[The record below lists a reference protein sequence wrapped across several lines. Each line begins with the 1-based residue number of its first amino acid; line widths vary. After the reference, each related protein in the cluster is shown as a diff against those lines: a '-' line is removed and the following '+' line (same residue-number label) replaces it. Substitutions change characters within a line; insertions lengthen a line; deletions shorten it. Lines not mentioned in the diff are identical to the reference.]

1 MNQTKYNHI
10 KKYNFEKKNKQIFTV
25 SNSSSSNIRSS
36 SSSSTVASL
45 STFFSV
51 ILPDDGCGGPS
62 LFVGSGLFDCV
73 LDGNG
78 VAPDGEGDSKI
89 EINILSK

>member
-1 MNQTKYNHI
+1 
-10 KKYNFEKKNKQIFTV
+10 
-25 SNSSSSNIRSS
+25 
-36 SSSSTVASL
+36 L
-45 STFFSV
+45 STLFSV

-78 VAPDGEGDSKI
+78 VAPDGDGDSKI